1 MSTLPA
7 SSEQRVV
14 LKSVSWETYLALTEG
29 SESGS
34 GRITYDRGV
43 LEIMSPGMPHEI
55 AKKLIGRMIE
65 TFTLCRG
72 IEIRSSSSTT
82 FKRSE
87 LQRGFEADESYY
99 IQHASELRGV
109 GEIDLSIHPP
119 PDLVIEV
126 DMTNSSIPKKGL
138 FAAMKIPEVWRYDG
152 ESLWMGSL
160 FQDGYQDLAQSLVLP
175 TFPQELAS
183 RLLDRQLEEN
193 ETSLMRIFLD
203 SLLGERQNGVSQPE
217 A

>member
-1 MSTLPA
+1 MSTVPA

-14 LKSVSWETYLALTEG
+14 LRSVRWETYLALTEE

-34 GRITYDRGV
+34 GRMTYDQGV

-55 AKKLIGRMIE
+55 AKRLIGRMIE
-65 TFTLCRG
+65 TFTLYRG

-99 IQHASELRGV
+99 VQHACELRGI

-119 PDLVIEV
+119 PDLVLEV
-126 DMTNSSIPKKGL
+126 DMTNSSIPKKAL

-152 ESLWMGSL
+152 ASLWMGGL
-160 FQDGYQDLAQSLVLP
+160 YRDGYQDLKQSLVLP
-175 TFPQELAS
+175 GFPQELAAK
-183 RLLDRQLEEN
+183 LLDRQFEEN
-193 ETSLMRIFLD
+193 ETLLIRAFLD
-203 SLLGERQNGVSQPE
+203 SL
-217 A
+217 

>member
-1 MSTLPA
+1 MSTIPA

-14 LKSVSWETYLALTEG
+14 LRSVSWETYMALTEE

-34 GRITYDRGV
+34 GRMTYDQGV

-55 AKKLIGRMIE
+55 AKRLIGRMIE
-65 TFTLCRG
+65 TFTLYRG

-109 GEIDLSIHPP
+109 REIDLSIHPP
-119 PDLVIEV
+119 PDLVIEI
-126 DMTNSSIPKKGL
+126 DMTNSSIPKEQL

-152 ESLWMGSL
+152 EALWMGRL
-160 FQDGYQDLAQSLVLP
+160 YDDNYQDLKQSVVLP
-175 TFPQELAS
+175 GFPRELAS
-183 RLLDRQLEEN
+183 KLLDRQVEEN
-193 ETSLMRIFLD
+193 ETVLIRSFLD
-203 SLLGERQNGVSQPE
+203 SL
-217 A
+217 

>member
-1 MSTLPA
+1 MSTIPA

-14 LKSVSWETYLALTEG
+14 FRSVSWETYLALTD
-29 SESGS
+29 ESASCS
-34 GRITYDRGV
+34 GRITYDHGV
-43 LEIMSPGMPHEI
+43 LEIMSPGMPHEV

-87 LQRGFEADESYY
+87 IQLGFEADESYY
-99 IQHASELRGV
+99 IQHASALRGV
-109 GEIDLSIHPP
+109 REIDLSIHPP

-126 DMTNSSIPKKGL
+126 DMTISSIPKKAL

-160 FQDGYQDLAQSLVLP
+160 NDDNYQDLKQSVVLP
-175 TFPQELAS
+175 GFPRELAS
-183 RLLDRQLEEN
+183 KLLDRQVEEN
-193 ETSLMRIFLD
+193 ETVLVRTFLD
-203 SLLGERQNGVSQPE
+203 SL
-217 A
+217 

>member
-1 MSTLPA
+1 MSTIPA

-14 LKSVSWETYLALTEG
+14 LRSVSWETYVALTEK

-34 GRITYDRGV
+34 GRMTYDQGV

-55 AKKLIGRMIE
+55 AKRLIGRMIE
-65 TFTLCRG
+65 TFTLFCG

-87 LQRGFEADESYY
+87 LLRGFEADESYY

-109 GEIDLSIHPP
+109 REIDLSIHPP

-126 DMTNSSIPKKGL
+126 DMTNSSIPKKEL

-152 ESLWMGSL
+152 ESLWMGNL
-160 FQDGYQDLAQSLVLP
+160 HNDNYQDLKQSVVLP
-175 TFPQELAS
+175 GFPRELAS
-183 RLLDRQLEEN
+183 KLLDRQVEEN
-193 ETSLMRIFLD
+193 ETVLIRSFLD
-203 SLLGERQNGVSQPE
+203 SL
-217 A
+217 

>member
-1 MSTLPA
+1 MSTVPA

-14 LKSVSWETYLALTEG
+14 LRSVRWETYLALTEE

-34 GRITYDRGV
+34 GRMTYDQGV

-55 AKKLIGRMIE
+55 AKRLIGRMIE
-65 TFTLCRG
+65 TFTLYRG
-72 IEIRSSSSTT
+72 IEIRSSSSTA

-99 IQHASELRGV
+99 VQHACELRGI

-119 PDLVIEV
+119 PDLVLEV
-126 DMTNSSIPKKGL
+126 DMTNSSIPKKAL

-152 ESLWMGSL
+152 ASLWMGGL
-160 FQDGYQDLAQSLVLP
+160 YRDGYQDLKQSLVLP
-175 TFPQELAS
+175 GFPQELAAK
-183 RLLDRQLEEN
+183 LLDRQFEEN
-193 ETSLMRIFLD
+193 ETLLIRAFLD
-203 SLLGERQNGVSQPE
+203 SL
-217 A
+217 

>member
-1 MSTLPA
+1 MSIVPA

-14 LKSVSWETYLALTEG
+14 LRSVSWETYLALTEE

-34 GRITYDRGV
+34 GRMTYDQGV

-55 AKKLIGRMIE
+55 AKRLIGRMIE
-65 TFTLCRG
+65 TFTLYRG

-99 IQHASELRGV
+99 VQHACELRRI

-119 PDLVIEV
+119 PDLVLEV
-126 DMTNSSIPKKGL
+126 DMTNSSIPKKAL

-152 ESLWMGSL
+152 ASLWMGSL
-160 FQDGYQDLAQSLVLP
+160 FQEDYQDLKQSLVLP
-175 TFPQELAS
+175 GFPRELAAK
-183 RLLDRQLEEN
+183 LLDRQFEEN
-193 ETSLMRIFLD
+193 ETALIRAFLD
-203 SLLGERQNGVSQPE
+203 SL
-217 A
+217 

>member
-1 MSTLPA
+1 MSTILA

-14 LKSVSWETYLALTEG
+14 LRSVSWETYLALTEE

-34 GRITYDRGV
+34 GRMTYDQGV
-43 LEIMSPGMPHEI
+43 LEIMSPGMPHEV

-99 IQHASELRGV
+99 IQHASELRGIR
-109 GEIDLSIHPP
+109 EIDLSIHPP

-126 DMTNSSIPKKGL
+126 DMTNSSIPKKAL

-152 ESLWMGSL
+152 VSLWMGGL
-160 FQDGYQDLAQSLVLP
+160 YQDGYQDLQQSLVIP
-175 TFPQELAS
+175 EFPRELAS
-183 RLLDRQLEEN
+183 KLLDRQVEEN
-193 ETSLMRIFLD
+193 ETALMRIFLD
-203 SLLGERQNGVSQPE
+203 SL
-217 A
+217 

>member
-1 MSTLPA
+1 MSTVPA

-14 LKSVSWETYLALTEG
+14 LRSVSWETYMALTEE

-34 GRITYDRGV
+34 GRMTYDQGV

-65 TFTLCRG
+65 TYTLCRG

-109 GEIDLSIHPP
+109 REIDLSIHPP
-119 PDLVIEV
+119 PDLVIEI
-126 DMTNSSIPKKGL
+126 DMTNSSIPKEQL

-160 FQDGYQDLAQSLVLP
+160 NDDNYQDLKQSVVLP
-175 TFPQELAS
+175 GFPRELAS
-183 RLLDRQLEEN
+183 KLLDQQVEEN
-193 ETSLMRIFLD
+193 ETALIRSFLD
-203 SLLGERQNGVSQPE
+203 SL
-217 A
+217 

>member
-1 MSTLPA
+1 
-7 SSEQRVV
+7 
-14 LKSVSWETYLALTEG
+14 
-29 SESGS
+29 
-34 GRITYDRGV
+34 
-43 LEIMSPGMPHEI
+43 MSPGMPHEI

-109 GEIDLSIHPP
+109 REIDLSIHPP

-126 DMTNSSIPKKGL
+126 DMTNSSIPKEQL

-152 ESLWMGSL
+152 EALWMGSL
-160 FQDGYQDLAQSLVLP
+160 NDDNYHDLKQSVVLP
-175 TFPQELAS
+175 GFPRELAS
-183 RLLDRQLEEN
+183 KLLDQQVEEN
-193 ETSLMRIFLD
+193 ETVLIRSFLD
-203 SLLGERQNGVSQPE
+203 SL
-217 A
+217 

>member
-1 MSTLPA
+1 MSTIPA

-14 LKSVSWETYLALTEG
+14 LRSVSWETYMALTEE

-34 GRITYDRGV
+34 GRMTYDQGV

-109 GEIDLSIHPP
+109 REIDLSIHPP
-119 PDLVIEV
+119 PDLVIEI
-126 DMTNSSIPKKGL
+126 DMTNSSIPKEQL

-152 ESLWMGSL
+152 EALWMGRL
-160 FQDGYQDLAQSLVLP
+160 YDDNYQDLKQSVVLP
-175 TFPQELAS
+175 GFPRELAS
-183 RLLDRQLEEN
+183 KLLDRQVEEN
-193 ETSLMRIFLD
+193 ETVLIRSFLD
-203 SLLGERQNGVSQPE
+203 SL
-217 A
+217 

>member
-1 MSTLPA
+1 MSTIPA

-14 LKSVSWETYLALTEG
+14 LRSVSWETYLALTEE

-34 GRITYDRGV
+34 GRMTYDQGV

-55 AKKLIGRMIE
+55 AKRLIGRMIE
-65 TFTLCRG
+65 TFTLYRG

-82 FKRSE
+82 FRRSE

-99 IQHASELRGV
+99 IQRACELRGT

-119 PDLVIEV
+119 PDLVLEV
-126 DMTNSSIPKKGL
+126 DMTNSSIPKKAL

-152 ESLWMGSL
+152 ASLWMGSL
-160 FQDGYQDLAQSLVLP
+160 FQEDYQDLKQSLVLP
-175 TFPQELAS
+175 GFPRELAAK
-183 RLLDRQLEEN
+183 LLDRQFDEN
-193 ETSLMRIFLD
+193 ETALIRDFLD
-203 SLLGERQNGVSQPE
+203 SL
-217 A
+217 

>member
-1 MSTLPA
+1 MSTIPA

-14 LKSVSWETYLALTEG
+14 LRSVRWETYIALTVE

-34 GRITYDRGV
+34 GRMTYDQGV

-109 GEIDLSIHPP
+109 REIDLSIHPP

-126 DMTNSSIPKKGL
+126 DMTNSSIPKKEL

-152 ESLWMGSL
+152 ESLWMGNL
-160 FQDGYQDLAQSLVLP
+160 QNDNYQDLKQSVVLP
-175 TFPQELAS
+175 GFPRELAS
-183 RLLDRQLEEN
+183 KLLDQQVEEN
-193 ETSLMRIFLD
+193 ETVLIRSFLD
-203 SLLGERQNGVSQPE
+203 SL
-217 A
+217 

>member
-1 MSTLPA
+1 MSTVPA

-14 LKSVSWETYLALTEG
+14 LRSVSWETYLALTDE
-29 SESGS
+29 SESRS
-34 GRITYDRGV
+34 GRMTYDQGV

-55 AKKLIGRMIE
+55 AKRLIGRMIE
-65 TFTLCRG
+65 TFTLYRG

-99 IQHASELRGV
+99 VQHACELRGI

-119 PDLVIEV
+119 PDLVLEV
-126 DMTNSSIPKKGL
+126 DMTNSSIPKKAL

-152 ESLWMGSL
+152 ASLWMGGL
-160 FQDGYQDLAQSLVLP
+160 YRDGYQDLKQSLVLP
-175 TFPQELAS
+175 GFPQELAAK
-183 RLLDRQLEEN
+183 LLDRQFEEN
-193 ETSLMRIFLD
+193 ETLLIRAFLD
-203 SLLGERQNGVSQPE
+203 SL
-217 A
+217 

>member
-1 MSTLPA
+1 MSTIPA

-14 LKSVSWETYLALTEG
+14 LRSVRWETYIALTVE

-34 GRITYDRGV
+34 GRMTYDQGV

-99 IQHASELRGV
+99 IQHANELRGV
-109 GEIDLSIHPP
+109 REIDLSIHPP
-119 PDLVIEV
+119 PDLVIEI
-126 DMTNSSIPKKGL
+126 DMTNSSIPKEQL

-152 ESLWMGSL
+152 EALWMGRL
-160 FQDGYQDLAQSLVLP
+160 YDDNYQDLKQSVVLP
-175 TFPQELAS
+175 GFPRELAS
-183 RLLDRQLEEN
+183 KLLDRQVEEN
-193 ETSLMRIFLD
+193 ETVLIRSFLD
-203 SLLGERQNGVSQPE
+203 SL
-217 A
+217 

>member
-1 MSTLPA
+1 MSTVPA

-14 LKSVSWETYLALTEG
+14 LRSVSWETYLALTEE

-34 GRITYDRGV
+34 GKMTYDQGV

-55 AKKLIGRMIE
+55 AKRFIGRMIE
-65 TFTLCRG
+65 TFTLYRG

-99 IQHASELRGV
+99 IQHAFELRGI

-119 PDLVIEV
+119 PDLVLEV
-126 DMTNSSIPKKGL
+126 DMTNSSIRKKEL

-152 ESLWMGSL
+152 ASLWMGSL
-160 FQDGYQDLAQSLVLP
+160 NQDGYQDLKQSLVLP
-175 TFPQELAS
+175 GFPRELAAK
-183 RLLDRQLEEN
+183 LLVRQFEEN
-193 ETSLMRIFLD
+193 ETALIRVFLD
-203 SLLGERQNGVSQPE
+203 SL
-217 A
+217 

>member
-1 MSTLPA
+1 MSMVPA

-14 LKSVSWETYLALTEG
+14 LRSVSWETYLALTEE

-34 GRITYDRGV
+34 GRMTYDQGV

-55 AKKLIGRMIE
+55 AKRLIGRMIE
-65 TFTLCRG
+65 TFTLYRG

-99 IQHASELRGV
+99 VQHACELRGI

-119 PDLVIEV
+119 PDLVLEV
-126 DMTNSSIPKKGL
+126 DMTNSSIPKKAL

-152 ESLWMGSL
+152 ASLWMGSL
-160 FQDGYQDLAQSLVLP
+160 FQEDYQDLKQSLVLP
-175 TFPQELAS
+175 GFPRELAAK
-183 RLLDRQLEEN
+183 LLDRQFEEN
-193 ETSLMRIFLD
+193 ETALIRAFLD
-203 SLLGERQNGVSQPE
+203 SL
-217 A
+217 

>member
-1 MSTLPA
+1 MSNLPS

-14 LKSVSWETYLALTEG
+14 LHSVSWETYLSLTKK

-34 GRITYDRGV
+34 GRMTYDQGV

-55 AKKLIGRMIE
+55 AKRLIGRMIE

-82 FKRSE
+82 FMRSE

-99 IQHASELRGV
+99 IQHAAELRGIR
-109 GEIDLSIHPP
+109 EIDLGIHPP

-126 DMTNSSIPKKGL
+126 DITNSSMPKKAL
-138 FAAMKIPEVWRYDG
+138 LAAMKIPEMWRYDG
-152 ESLWMGSL
+152 TFLWMGRL
-160 FQDGYQDLAQSLVLP
+160 NQDRYQDLEQSLVLP
-175 TFPQELAS
+175 EFPRVLAS
-183 RLLDRQLEEN
+183 SLLERRFEEN
-193 ETSLMRIFLD
+193 ETVLIQTFLD
-203 SLLGERQNGVSQPE
+203 SL
-217 A
+217 

>member
-1 MSTLPA
+1 MSTIPA

-14 LKSVSWETYLALTEG
+14 LRSVRWETYIALTVE

-34 GRITYDRGV
+34 GRMTYDQGV

-109 GEIDLSIHPP
+109 REIDLSIHPP

-126 DMTNSSIPKKGL
+126 DMTNSSIPKKEL

-152 ESLWMGSL
+152 ESLWMGNL
-160 FQDGYQDLAQSLVLP
+160 QNDNYHVLKQSVVLP
-175 TFPQELAS
+175 GFPRELAS
-183 RLLDRQLEEN
+183 KLLDQQVEEN
-193 ETSLMRIFLD
+193 ETVLIRSFLD
-203 SLLGERQNGVSQPE
+203 SL
-217 A
+217 

>member
-1 MSTLPA
+1 MSTVPA

-14 LKSVSWETYLALTEG
+14 LRSVSWETYLALTEE

-34 GRITYDRGV
+34 GRMTYDQGV
-43 LEIMSPGMPHEI
+43 LEIMAPGMPHEI
-55 AKKLIGRMIE
+55 AKRLIGRMIE

-99 IQHASELRGV
+99 IQHACELRGV
-109 GEIDLSIHPP
+109 REIDLSIHPP

-126 DMTNSSIPKKGL
+126 DMTNSSIPH
-138 FAAMKIPEVWRYDG
+138 V
-152 ESLWMGSL
+152 
-160 FQDGYQDLAQSLVLP
+160 DLGMVSKMVRNLH
-175 TFPQELAS
+175 
-183 RLLDRQLEEN
+183 RLLFWTQFNVGQRLN
-193 ETSLMRIFLD
+193 SMTSSNASAGGRWIN
-203 SLLGERQNGVSQPE
+203 NG
-217 A
+217 

>member
-1 MSTLPA
+1 MSTVPA

-14 LKSVSWETYLALTEG
+14 LRSVSWETYLALTEE

-34 GRITYDRGV
+34 GRMTYDQGV

-55 AKKLIGRMIE
+55 AKRLIGRMIE
-65 TFTLCRG
+65 TFTLYRG

-99 IQHASELRGV
+99 IQHAFELRGI
-109 GEIDLSIHPP
+109 GEIELSIHPP
-119 PDLVIEV
+119 PDLVLEI
-126 DMTNSSIPKKGL
+126 DMTNSSIRKKEL

-152 ESLWMGSL
+152 ASLWMGSL
-160 FQDGYQDLAQSLVLP
+160 YQGDYQDLKQSLVLP
-175 TFPQELAS
+175 GFPRELAAK
-183 RLLDRQLEEN
+183 LLVRQFEEN
-193 ETSLMRIFLD
+193 ETALIRAFLD
-203 SLLGERQNGVSQPE
+203 SLSTCT
-217 A
+217 

>member
-1 MSTLPA
+1 MSTIPA

-14 LKSVSWETYLALTEG
+14 LRSVSWETYMALTEE

-34 GRITYDRGV
+34 GRMTYDQGV

-65 TFTLCRG
+65 TFTLYRG

-109 GEIDLSIHPP
+109 REIDLSIHPP
-119 PDLVIEV
+119 PDLVIEI
-126 DMTNSSIPKKGL
+126 DMTNSSIPKEQL

-152 ESLWMGSL
+152 EALWMGRL
-160 FQDGYQDLAQSLVLP
+160 YDDNYQDLKQSVVLP
-175 TFPQELAS
+175 GFPRELAS
-183 RLLDRQLEEN
+183 KLLDRQVEEN
-193 ETSLMRIFLD
+193 ETVLIRSFLD
-203 SLLGERQNGVSQPE
+203 SL
-217 A
+217 

>member
-1 MSTLPA
+1 MSMVPA

-14 LKSVSWETYLALTEG
+14 LRSVSWETYLALTEE

-34 GRITYDRGV
+34 GRMTYDQGV

-55 AKKLIGRMIE
+55 AKRLIGRMIE
-65 TFTLCRG
+65 TFTLYRG

-99 IQHASELRGV
+99 VQHACELRGI

-119 PDLVIEV
+119 PDLVLEV
-126 DMTNSSIPKKGL
+126 DMTNSSIPKKAL

-152 ESLWMGSL
+152 ASLWMGSL
-160 FQDGYQDLAQSLVLP
+160 FQEGYQDLKQSLVLP
-175 TFPQELAS
+175 GFPRELAAK
-183 RLLDRQLEEN
+183 LLDRQFEEN
-193 ETSLMRIFLD
+193 ETALIRAFLD
-203 SLLGERQNGVSQPE
+203 SL
-217 A
+217 

>member
-1 MSTLPA
+1 MSTAPA

-14 LKSVSWETYLALTEG
+14 LRSVSWETYLALTEE
-29 SESGS
+29 SASGS
-34 GRITYDRGV
+34 GRMTYDQGV
-43 LEIMSPGMPHEI
+43 LEIMAPGMPHEI
-55 AKKLIGRMIE
+55 AKRLIGRMIE

-109 GEIDLSIHPP
+109 REIDLSIHPP

-126 DMTNSSIPKKGL
+126 DMTNSSIPKKEL

-152 ESLWMGSL
+152 ESLWMGRL
-160 FQDGYQDLAQSLVLP
+160 YDDNYQDLKQSVVLP
-175 TFPQELAS
+175 GFPRELAS
-183 RLLDRQLEEN
+183 KLLDRQVEEN
-193 ETSLMRIFLD
+193 ETVLIRSFLD
-203 SLLGERQNGVSQPE
+203 SL
-217 A
+217 

>member
-1 MSTLPA
+1 MSMVPA

-14 LKSVSWETYLALTEG
+14 LRSVSWETYLALTEE

-34 GRITYDRGV
+34 GRMTYDQGV

-55 AKKLIGRMIE
+55 AKRLIGRMIE
-65 TFTLCRG
+65 TFTLYRG

-99 IQHASELRGV
+99 VQHACELRGI

-119 PDLVIEV
+119 PDLVLEV
-126 DMTNSSIPKKGL
+126 DMTNSSIPKKAL

-152 ESLWMGSL
+152 ASLWMGSL
-160 FQDGYQDLAQSLVLP
+160 FQEDYQDLKQSLVLP
-175 TFPQELAS
+175 GFPRELAAK
-183 RLLDRQLEEN
+183 LLDRQFEEN
-193 ETSLMRIFLD
+193 ETALIRSFLD
-203 SLLGERQNGVSQPE
+203 SL
-217 A
+217 

>member
-1 MSTLPA
+1 MSTVPA

-14 LKSVSWETYLALTEG
+14 LRSVSWETYLALTDE
-29 SESGS
+29 SESRS
-34 GRITYDRGV
+34 GRMTYDQGV

-55 AKKLIGRMIE
+55 AKRLIGRMIE
-65 TFTLCRG
+65 TFTLYRG

-99 IQHASELRGV
+99 VQHACELRGI

-119 PDLVIEV
+119 PDLVLEV
-126 DMTNSSIPKKGL
+126 DMTNSSIPKKAL

-152 ESLWMGSL
+152 ASLWMGGL
-160 FQDGYQDLAQSLVLP
+160 YRDGYQDLKQSLVLP
-175 TFPQELAS
+175 GFPQELAAK
-183 RLLDRQLEEN
+183 LLDRQFDEN
-193 ETSLMRIFLD
+193 ETLLIRAFLD
-203 SLLGERQNGVSQPE
+203 SL
-217 A
+217 